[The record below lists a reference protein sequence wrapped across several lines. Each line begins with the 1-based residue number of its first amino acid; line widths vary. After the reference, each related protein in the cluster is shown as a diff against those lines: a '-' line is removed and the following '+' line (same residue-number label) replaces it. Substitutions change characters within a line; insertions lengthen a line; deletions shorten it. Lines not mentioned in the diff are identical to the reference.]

1 MRRRAFITLLGGA
14 AAAAMSRPLAAR
26 AQQGERMRRIG
37 VILGNSETDPETH
50 VRIGAFRQRL
60 IDLGWIEGRNVSF
73 DQRFGATDPDRIQSL
88 ARELVGR
95 GPDVILGVGTPI
107 TVALQKET
115 RTIPIVF
122 ALVGDPVATGMVAS
136 LARPGAN
143 MTGLTNYEYAMG
155 GKWVETLRECA
166 PSVARILAVQNPENA
181 SAPGFMGAIEA
192 AGRSLGMQITQT
204 SALDV
209 AATEQAVEAFAREP
223 NGGLIVL
230 PDAATG
236 NLRESLV
243 ALASRHRLPAIYP
256 FRYFAESGGLIS
268 YGIDTAEE
276 FRVAAGYV
284 SRILKGEKPAD
295 LPVQAPTKFELVINL
310 KTAKALGLDL
320 PPFLQ
325 QRADEVIE

>member
-1 MRRRAFITLLGGA
+1 MLDIRRREFITLLGGA
-14 AAAAMSRPLAAR
+14 AAWPLVAR
-26 AQQGERMRRIG
+26 AQQSERMRRIG
-37 VILGNSETDPETH
+37 VILGNIETDPEAQ

-60 IDLGWIEGRNVSF
+60 AELGWIEGRNVSF
-73 DQRFGATDPDRIQSL
+73 DYRFGATDPDRIRSL
-88 ARELVGR
+88 VRELVDL
-95 GPDVILGVGTPI
+95 GPDVILGAGTPI
-107 TVALQKET
+107 AVALKKQT

-122 ALVGDPVATGMVAS
+122 ALVGDPVASGLVAS
-136 LARPGAN
+136 LARPGEN

-155 GKWVETLRECA
+155 GKWVETLKESA
-166 PSVARILAVQNPENA
+166 PPVTRVLAIQNPANA
-181 SAPGFMGAIEA
+181 TAPGLMRAIEA
-192 AGRSLGMQITQT
+192 AARSLGLQITT
-204 SALDV
+204 ASTLDV
-209 AATEQAVEAFAREP
+209 TVMEQAIGAFAREP

-230 PDAATG
+230 PDATTT

-243 ALASRHRLPAIYP
+243 ALAARYRLPAIYP

-268 YGIDTAEE
+268 YGIDTADE
-276 FRVAAGYV
+276 FRLAAGYV

-310 KTAKALGLDL
+310 KTAQALGLDL